1 MLHPVTRYQQF
12 VVVGLFVVVFVVVVC
27 LCFFFFGGGGGG
39 RGMGRRRESV
49 SPFTKHGCVCIT
61 SPLRVTCYIRLQDTN
76 SFESG

>member
-1 MLHPVTRYQQF
+1 M
-12 VVVGLFVVVFVVVVC
+12 
-27 LCFFFFGGGGGG
+27 GGGGGGAG

-76 SFESG
+76 SFEGGWEGTTQNKNFPKCCLKNKLLQVHSCR